1 MCIIVGNLESSA
13 PVKPVHEKSVNSA
26 QANDSSE
33 TGSKGSPKPVRAAPP
48 IPGRPAPTPPGT
60 TVTTAPAAV
69 PQRPAPSRPAPT
81 RPAPSR
87 PAPSRPAP
95 TRLAPTRPASARPGP
110 VPQQVPQI
118 LGKRWFTSN
127 CNDQSGRVIYLAT
140 LQILPLWFMA
150 RIWRGH

>member
-1 MCIIVGNLESSA
+1 MKNCRRVFIVGNLESSA
-13 PVKPVHEKSVNSA
+13 PVKPVHEKSVSSA

-48 IPGRPAPTPPGT
+48 IPGRPAPTPPVS

-110 VPQQVPQI
+110 VPHQVPQI
-118 LGKRWFTSN
+118 LGKGWCSMDYN
-127 CNDQSGRVIYLAT
+127 YSPGDVIYIAV
-140 LQILPLWFMA
+140 FK
-150 RIWRGH
+150 

>member
-1 MCIIVGNLESSA
+1 MRAAL
-13 PVKPVHEKSVNSA
+13 
-26 QANDSSE
+26 
-33 TGSKGSPKPVRAAPP
+33 PKP
-48 IPGRPAPTPPGT
+48 GRHPHTLPHS

-69 PQRPAPSRPAPT
+69 PHRLAASRAAPARPATSKPATSRP
-81 RPAPSR
+81 
-87 PAPSRPAP
+87 
-95 TRLAPTRPASARPGP
+95 APTRPASARPGP

-118 LGKRWFTSN
+118 LGKHWFTSN

>member
-13 PVKPVHEKSVNSA
+13 PVKPVHEKSVSNA

-48 IPGRPAPTPPGT
+48 IPGRPAPTPPVS

-95 TRLAPTRPASARPGP
+95 TRPASARPGP

-118 LGKRWFTSN
+118 LGKHWFNTN
-127 CNDQSGRVIYLAT
+127 CNDQSGRVIYLAR
-140 LQILPLWFMA
+140 LQIIPVRFMA